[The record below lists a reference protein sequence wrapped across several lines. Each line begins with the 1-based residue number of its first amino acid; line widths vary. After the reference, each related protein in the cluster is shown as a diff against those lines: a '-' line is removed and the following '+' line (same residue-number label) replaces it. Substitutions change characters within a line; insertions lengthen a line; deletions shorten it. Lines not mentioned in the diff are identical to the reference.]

1 MVAIPDDCVVLPV
14 PVRFSTQTQVGY
26 WIDLPGVLAQNLQLS
41 ENRKGDTSYYQ
52 INVIADVWEFDHVVD
67 QRGREVGPR
76 FRYEA
81 EVEMP
86 TEANSW
92 NPDSSN
98 VTVVFD
104 ESAGRLFISTFRP
117 QSAKQQ
123 HLHPHIVNR
132 RPNKPKD
139 ATVQVAKEISMPTA
153 PLSTPAKIVQKLA
166 PEAIDAAWR
175 MARMQFVKNT
185 KEPTV
190 ALLLR
195 HLAPDDESMR
205 AKLAAFLDTDLGTAL
220 FEAVLSVGLSA
231 LPTLPG
237 LPTARLAQELR
248 IDSMA
253 RVGDSVADVVM
264 GPLRQIAVMY
274 LQGMPPTD
282 PILSELPDATGAF
295 ACPTTEAPV
304 AMPSVAERPRRKTR

>member
-14 PVRFSTQTQVGY
+14 PVRFSTRTQIGY
-26 WIDLPGVLAQNLQLS
+26 WIDLPGVLSRDLCLS
-41 ENRKGDTSYYQ
+41 ETRKGDIYQ
-52 INVIADVWEFDHVVD
+52 IKVSAYVEGFDRVVD
-67 QRGREVGPR
+67 QRGREVEPR

-81 EVEMP
+81 EVEIP
-86 TEANSW
+86 ASSDSW

-98 VTVVFD
+98 ARVVFD
-104 ESAGRLFISTFRP
+104 ESAGRLFVSAVRP
-117 QSAKQQ
+117 QDGKER
-123 HLHPHIVNR
+123 HLPAHIVNR